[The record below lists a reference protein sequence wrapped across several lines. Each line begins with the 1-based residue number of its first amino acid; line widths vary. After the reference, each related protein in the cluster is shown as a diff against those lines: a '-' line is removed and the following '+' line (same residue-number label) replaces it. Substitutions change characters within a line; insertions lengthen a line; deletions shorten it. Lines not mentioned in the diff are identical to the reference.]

1 MSGVT
6 IPDKYD
12 ITSTVDGGLDLGLDD
27 VVISSTVGGGLN
39 VGLDSTLHS
48 ESKVDLG
55 LDDIRIREL
64 PVINLLFQVK
74 PIRLHFPVNLKFSM
88 RLLGAE
94 LLSVQLCG
102 ETMVVAE
109 DYVPHATERCE

>member
-1 MSGVT
+1 VSGVT

-12 ITSTVDGGLDLGLDD
+12 IHSTVGGGLDLGLDD
-27 VVISSTVGGGLN
+27 VAISSTIGGGLN

-55 LDDIRIREL
+55 LNDIRFKEL

-74 PIRLHFPVNLKFSM
+74 PVRLHFPVDLKFSL
-88 RLLGAE
+88 RLLGTE
-94 LLSVQLCG
+94 LLGVQLCG

>member
-1 MSGVT
+1 
-6 IPDKYD
+6 
-12 ITSTVDGGLDLGLDD
+12 LDLGLDD
-27 VVISSTVGGGLN
+27 VAISSTVGGGLN

-55 LDDIRIREL
+55 LDDIRIKEL

-74 PIRLHFPVNLKFSM
+74 PVRLHFPFDLNLSL
-88 RLLGAE
+88 RLLGIE
-94 LLSVQLCG
+94 FLSVQLCG
-102 ETMVVAE
+102 ENMVVAE